1 MCNQRTEK
9 WVCKHCE
16 KPVKEVTYLTSK
28 CKSQS
33 ETGVCKEAGKACY
46 ETIDIYIPTCT
57 PKQLSKLQTP
67 STAHSNTLPRSSD
80 SDHSVCVKQ
89 SKLRGYAPHAPRRFW
104 KKKSKKNVCESVKK
118 GGICTQAS
126 PTLLDYVY
134 LTDADC
140 DICKQ
145 MN

>member
-33 ETGVCKEAGKACY
+33 ETDVCKEAGKTCY
-46 ETIDIYIPTCT
+46 ETIDIHLRLLIPTHYQDLPT
-57 PKQLSKLQTP
+57 QTI
-67 STAHSNTLPRSSD
+67 
-80 SDHSVCVKQ
+80 Q
-89 SKLRGYAPHAPRRFW
+89 RFW
-104 KKKSKKNVCESVKK
+104 EKKSKKNVCESVKK

-134 LTDADC
+134 VADADC
-140 DICKQ
+140 EICKQ
-145 MN
+145 MNQYDDEKVRAGL

>member
-33 ETGVCKEAGKACY
+33 ETGVCKEAGKTCY

-57 PKQLSKLQTP
+57 PINSQNSRHLQLLIPTHYQDLPTQTI
-67 STAHSNTLPRSSD
+67 
-80 SDHSVCVKQ
+80 Q
-89 SKLRGYAPHAPRRFW
+89 RFW
-104 KKKSKKNVCESVKK
+104 EKKSKKNVCESVKK

-134 LTDADC
+134 VADADC
-140 DICKQ
+140 EICKQ
-145 MN
+145 MNHYDDEKVRAGL